1 MDYPLLF
8 RLART
13 MQGKTQADIGLAGG
27 VTPQAINIFE
37 KHKGSLSARTI
48 EKIAPNINI
57 NPDYLSD
64 PTANPFLSDD
74 VIIMH
79 LPENIFLP
87 GIDFRLIYFLAEK
100 NRTLE
105 VVFLFSNT
113 KFARRILR
121 GTIAENPVIAIV
133 CRDSDN
139 NIFLFKRRK
148 IMMGPVIGD
157 RELRIELNKR
167 RKTKTS
173 IIIEDK
179 EVDDKLIKLIR
190 DEAVS
195 HDELQEL
202 FVQRHDYTLSEDEWS
217 IIVKKREKGIKDSE
231 ILRFLDSAPSD

>member
-1 MDYPLLF
+1 M
-8 RLART
+8 
-13 MQGKTQADIGLAGG
+13 
-27 VTPQAINIFE
+27 
-37 KHKGSLSARTI
+37 
-48 EKIAPNINI
+48 
-57 NPDYLSD
+57 
-64 PTANPFLSDD
+64 
-74 VIIMH
+74 
-79 LPENIFLP
+79 P